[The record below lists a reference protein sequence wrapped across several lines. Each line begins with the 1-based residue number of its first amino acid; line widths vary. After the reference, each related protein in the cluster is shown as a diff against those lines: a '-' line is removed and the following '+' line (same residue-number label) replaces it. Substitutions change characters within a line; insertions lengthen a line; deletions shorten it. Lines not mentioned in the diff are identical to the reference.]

1 MSSARACISTEA
13 RNSAIWITLDRPEV
27 LNSINLRLVE
37 ELVCVLKAIEQDADP
52 AIRALVITGAGRAF
66 CAGGDLREMFNGDSP
81 VQSGA
86 GLFSAISRAL
96 ERLEACRLPVI
107 AAVNGIATA
116 GGLEIVL
123 ACDLVIAAEHATF
136 GDGHANFGL
145 LPGGGGS
152 VRLPRKIGIN
162 RAKYMMLS
170 GKTFPASVL
179 AEWGLV
185 CDIVDGEQLQHRV
198 DALVAELGQKS
209 PLGIAR
215 MKQLVDLGMQQSMVG
230 ALAAEQS
237 LCALHDFSFD
247 RNEGLDAFR
256 AKRPPRFEG
265 R

>member
-1 MSSARACISTEA
+1 
-13 RNSAIWITLDRPEV
+13 
-27 LNSINLRLVE
+27 
-37 ELVCVLKAIEQDADP
+37 
-52 AIRALVITGAGRAF
+52 
-66 CAGGDLREMFNGDSP
+66 
-81 VQSGA
+81 
-86 GLFSAISRAL
+86 
-96 ERLEACRLPVI
+96 VI
-107 AAVNGIATA
+107 AAVNGIAIA

-162 RAKYMMLS
+162 RAKYMMMS

-179 AEWGLV
+179 ADWGLV
-185 CDIVDGEQLQHRV
+185 CDVVDGVQLKPRV
-198 DALVAELGQKS
+198 DSLVAELERGS
-209 PLGIAR
+209 PLGLAR
-215 MKQLVDLGMQQSMVG
+215 MKQLIDVGIQQDMVG

-256 AKRPPRFEG
+256 TKRPPRFEG